1 MNPYLRCFICDAFK
15 SFKEI
20 KGLTNYPLNMIN
32 NTLLLASLRKFYEKP
47 YNRDKLVHL
56 LNEHESISLRSIDW
70 FITNYSKK
78 NNSYYIVYTDKEGN
92 PSFSDLDT
100 KYRNNMNVFHSYKS
114 QLKAYSKK
122 KFDPFCRR
130 DRILFQMDAEHSVE
144 TTIGQLNFF
153 KWAIS
158 NKIVDYIELHK
169 DEIEHDMNSSLK
181 LMKINSDKKDGSRKK
196 RQELSLSATRGLKMN
211 CLPIEIT
218 FD

>member
-1 MNPYLRCFICDAFK
+1 
-15 SFKEI
+15 
-20 KGLTNYPLNMIN
+20 MIN
-32 NTLLLASLRKFYEKP
+32 NTLLLESLHNFYVKP

-56 LNEHESISLRSIDW
+56 LNDHGSISLRSIDW

-78 NNSYYIVYTDKEGN
+78 NNSYYIVYTDKDGN
-92 PSFSDLDT
+92 PSFNDSEN

-114 QLKAYSKK
+114 QLKAYSKR

-130 DRILFQMDAEHSVE
+130 DRILFEIDEDHSVE

-158 NKIVDYIELHK
+158 NMIVDYIELHK
-169 DEIEHDMNSSLK
+169 DEIEYDMNSSLK
-181 LMKINSDKKDGSRKK
+181 QMKMNSDKKDGSRKK

-211 CLPIEIT
+211 HIPIEIN

>member
-1 MNPYLRCFICDAFK
+1 
-15 SFKEI
+15 
-20 KGLTNYPLNMIN
+20 MIN
-32 NTLLLASLRKFYEKP
+32 NTFLLESLHNYYRKP
-47 YNRDKLVHL
+47 YNRDKLVYI
-56 LNEHESISLRSIDW
+56 LNSSDSISLRSIDW

-78 NNSYYIVYTDKEGN
+78 KNTYYIVYENKDGI
-92 PSFSDLDT
+92 PSFNDIDN

-130 DRILFQMDAEHSVE
+130 DRLLFKIDDDHSVE

-158 NKIVDYIELHK
+158 NLIIDYIELNK
-169 DEIEHDMNSSLK
+169 DCIEQDMNLSLK
-181 LMKINSDKKDGSRKK
+181 LMKENSDKKDGSRKK

-211 CLPIEIT
+211 QVSIEIS

>member
-1 MNPYLRCFICDAFK
+1 
-15 SFKEI
+15 
-20 KGLTNYPLNMIN
+20 
-32 NTLLLASLRKFYEKP
+32 
-47 YNRDKLVHL
+47 
-56 LNEHESISLRSIDW
+56 LRSIDW

-78 NNSYYIVYTDKEGN
+78 NNTYYLVYNDKLGN
-92 PSFSDLDT
+92 PSFSEIDN
-100 KYRNNMNVFHSYKS
+100 KYRVNMNVFHSYKS

-130 DRILFQMDAEHSVE
+130 DRLLFEIDKEHSVE

-158 NKIVDYIELHK
+158 NLILDYIEIHK
-169 DEIEHDMNSSLK
+169 DEIEQDMNHSLK
-181 LMKINSDKKDGSRKK
+181 MMKMNSDKKSGSRKK

-211 CLPIEIT
+211 HVPIEIR

>member
-1 MNPYLRCFICDAFK
+1 
-15 SFKEI
+15 
-20 KGLTNYPLNMIN
+20 MIN
-32 NTLLLASLRKFYEKP
+32 NTLLLESLHNFYVKP
-47 YNRDKLVHL
+47 YNRDKLLHL
-56 LNEHESISLRSIDW
+56 LNDHESISLRSIDW

-78 NNSYYIVYTDKEGN
+78 NNTYYIVYVDKDGL
-92 PSFSDLDT
+92 PSFSDIDN

-130 DRILFQMDAEHSVE
+130 DRILFKIDDKYSVE
-144 TTIGQLNFF
+144 TTLGQLNFF

-158 NKIVDYIELHK
+158 NMIVDYIELNK

-181 LMKINSDKKDGSRKK
+181 LMKINSDKKNGSRKK

-211 CLPIEIT
+211 HVPIEIS

>member
-1 MNPYLRCFICDAFK
+1 
-15 SFKEI
+15 
-20 KGLTNYPLNMIN
+20 MIN
-32 NTLLLASLRKFYEKP
+32 NTLLIESLRSFYVKP
-47 YNRDKLVHL
+47 YNRDKLLHL
-56 LNEHESISLRSIDW
+56 LNDHDSISLRSIDW

-78 NNSYYIVYTDKEGN
+78 NNSYFIVYEDKDGI
-92 PSFSDLDT
+92 PSFDEKN

-130 DRILFQMDAEHSVE
+130 DRILFKIDDEYSVE
-144 TTIGQLNFF
+144 TTLGQLNFF

-158 NKIVDYIELHK
+158 NMIVDYIELNK
-169 DEIEHDMNSSLK
+169 DEIEYDMNSSLK
-181 LMKINSDKKDGSRKK
+181 QMKMNSDKKDGSRKK

-211 CLPIEIT
+211 HVPIEIS